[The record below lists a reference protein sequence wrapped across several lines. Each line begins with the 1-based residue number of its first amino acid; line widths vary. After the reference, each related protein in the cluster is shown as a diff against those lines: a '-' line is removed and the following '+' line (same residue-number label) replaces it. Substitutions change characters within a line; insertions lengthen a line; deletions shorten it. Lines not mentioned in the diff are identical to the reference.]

1 MTEELSGMLSS
12 LLGGKGGNLIQA
24 ALQMFKDGGAK
35 EGGLA
40 GLLEQFMGAGLGE
53 KADSWVGTGK
63 NEALSG
69 DEVEQALGSDKVD
82 ELAQK
87 AGVSHDEAKEGM
99 AEALPEVVDKVTPQ
113 GTLPDTGSLQEMLAK
128 LLGGTR

>member
-1 MTEELSGMLSS
+1 MTEGLSGMLSS
-12 LLGGKGGNLIQA
+12 LLGSKGGNLIQA

>member
-1 MTEELSGMLSS
+1 MTEGLSGMLSG

-35 EGGLA
+35 EGGFA
-40 GLLEQFMGAGLGE
+40 GLLEQFMGAGLGD

-128 LLGGTR
+128 VLGGTR

>member
-1 MTEELSGMLSS
+1 MTEGLSGMLSG

-35 EGGLA
+35 QGGLA
-40 GLLEQFMGAGLGE
+40 GLLDQFMGAGLGD

-63 NEALSG
+63 NEAISG

-99 AEALPEVVDKVTPQ
+99 AEVLPKVVDKVTPQ
-113 GTLPDTGSLQEMLAK
+113 GEVPDTGSLQEMLAK
-128 LLGGTR
+128 LLGSTK

>member
-1 MTEELSGMLSS
+1 MTEGLSGMLSS

>member
-1 MTEELSGMLSS
+1 MTEGLSGMLSS

-40 GLLEQFMGAGLGE
+40 GLLEQFMGAGMGE

>member
-1 MTEELSGMLSS
+1 MTEGLSGMLSG
-12 LLGGKGGNLIQA
+12 LLGGKSGALIKS
-24 ALQMFKDGGAK
+24 ALQMFQEGAAK
-35 EGGLA
+35 QGGLA
-40 GLLEQFMGAGLGE
+40 GLLDQFMNAGLGE

-63 NEALSG
+63 NEAISG

-99 AEALPEVVDKVTPQ
+99 AEALPKVVDKVTPQ
-113 GTLPDTGSLQEMLAK
+113 GELPDTSSLQEMLAK
-128 LLGGTR
+128 LLSGTK

>member
-1 MTEELSGMLSS
+1 MTEGLSGMLSS

-40 GLLEQFMGAGLGE
+40 GLLEQFMGAGMGE

-128 LLGGTR
+128 LLSGTK

>member
-1 MTEELSGMLSS
+1 M
-12 LLGGKGGNLIQA
+12 N
-24 ALQMFKDGGAK
+24 
-35 EGGLA
+35 
-40 GLLEQFMGAGLGE
+40 AGLGD

-63 NEALSG
+63 NEALTG
-69 DEVEQALGSDKVD
+69 EEVEQAIGSDKGD

-113 GTLPDTGSLQEMLAK
+113 GALPDTGSLQEMLAK
-128 LLGGTR
+128 LLGSTR

>member
-1 MTEELSGMLSS
+1 MTEGLSGMLSG
-12 LLGGKGGNLIQA
+12 LLGGKGGALIKS
-24 ALQMFKDGGAK
+24 ALQMFQEGAAK
-35 EGGLA
+35 QGGLA
-40 GLLEQFMGAGLGE
+40 GLLDQFMNAGLGE

-63 NEALSG
+63 NEAISG